1 MKKLLA
7 LVVCLFTLSGI
18 ASAEKASYEPLFT
31 SFVITYPDMLGT
43 NSVQGT
49 SKSICNAVLYDVRG
63 YFAIK
68 KDAPCV
74 KAFENANEAGAYTN
88 IGFVILNKTSNDPE
102 GVATEPFY
110 YDSEYIENDRVQ
122 DEGDYYTFYI
132 SPEFMN
138 ENEGQRA
145 EFRAKLK
152 DLLAPFGGVLKHD
165 QIVKAL
171 TQNQE
176 PAKDLGFTAKY
187 L

>member
-1 MKKLLA
+1 MKKILA
-7 LVVCLFTLSGI
+7 LLICLVALSGI
-18 ASAEKASYEPLFT
+18 AFAEKVSYEPLFL
-31 SFVITYPDMLGT
+31 SFVITYPDL
-43 NSVQGT
+43 QGT
-49 SKSICNAVLYDVRG
+49 SRVQGVSKSLCNAVLYDVRG

-74 KAFENANEAGAYTN
+74 KAFENATEAGAYNN
-88 IGFVILNKTSNDPE
+88 IGFMILNKTYNDPE

-110 YDSEYIENDRVQ
+110 YDSDYVENDRVQ

-138 ENEGQRA
+138 KNEGQRS

-152 DLLAPFGGVLKHD
+152 ELLEPFGGKLNHE
-165 QIVKAL
+165 QIAQAL
-171 TQNQE
+171 SQTKE
-176 PAKDLGFTAKY
+176 PAKDLGFTENY